1 MSAFRD
7 YEHAGWEDT
16 DVCAAYQ
23 DRLGPVVAQVI
34 DPLLDAVAVGPS
46 DAVLDVATGS
56 GVVAVAAAAR
66 GAAVVG
72 LDFSAEQLRRAA
84 AEHPGITF
92 EVGEADALPFG
103 AGTFDV
109 VVSSFGVP
117 HFPDPGAF
125 FGQSA
130 RVLRPGGRFA
140 FTVWAAPDV
149 SKGFEILYGAIQRH
163 GSLDV
168 GLPPGPNFFR
178 YADVETSTASLA
190 EAGFEDVRGTV
201 VPQTWELRSPD
212 DLFDSVYHGTVR
224 AAALLKRQPA
234 DVLARIRDSVRA
246 ATERFTD
253 GDLYRVPMP
262 AVLMTGTKRAS

>member
-1 MSAFRD
+1 MSTFRD
-7 YEHAGWEDT
+7 YEHAGWEDA
-16 DVCAAYQ
+16 DVCSAYQ

-34 DPLLDAVAVGPS
+34 DPLLDAVTVAAS

-56 GVVAVAAAAR
+56 GVVAMAAAAR
-66 GAAVVG
+66 GAAVRG
-72 LDFSAEQLRRAA
+72 LDFSARQVRRAA
-84 AEHPGITF
+84 AEHPEITF

-103 AGTFDV
+103 AGSFDV

-117 HFPDPGAF
+117 HFPDPEAF
-125 FGQSA
+125 FSESV

-168 GLPPGPNFFR
+168 GLPPGPHFFR
-178 YADVETSTASLA
+178 YADVETSTLSLA
-190 EAGFEDVRGTV
+190 EAGFEDVRGVV
-201 VPQTWELRSPD
+201 VPQTWALRSPD
-212 DLFDSVYHGTVR
+212 DLFDSIYHGTVR

-234 DVLARIRDSVRA
+234 DALRRIRDSVRA
-246 ATERFTD
+246 ATEQFLD
-253 GDLYRVPMP
+253 GDRYRVPMP
-262 AVLMTGTKRAS
+262 AVLMTGTKRTA

>member
-1 MSAFRD
+1 MSTFRD
-7 YEHAGWEDT
+7 YEHAGWEDA
-16 DVCAAYQ
+16 DVCSAYQ

-34 DPLLDAVAVGPS
+34 GPMLDALAVGPP

-56 GVVAVAAAAR
+56 GVVAEAAAAR

-84 AEHPGITF
+84 AAHPQIAF
-92 EVGEADALPFG
+92 EVGDAGALPFE
-103 AGTFDV
+103 ADRFDV

-117 HFPDPGAF
+117 HFPDPEAF
-125 FGQSA
+125 FGESV

-178 YADVETSTASLA
+178 YADVETSTRSLA
-190 EAGFEDVRGTV
+190 EAGLEDVRGTV

-212 DLFDSVYHGTVR
+212 DLFDSIYHGTVR
-224 AAALLKRQPA
+224 AAAVLKRQPA
-234 DVLARIRDSVRA
+234 DVLAHIRDSVRA
-246 ATERFTD
+246 ATERFS
-253 GDLYRVPMP
+253 GGGMYRVPMP
-262 AVLMTGTKRAS
+262 AVLMTGTKRTS